1 MPAPDLDKAAE
12 TLDSILGQAA
22 KVAGP
27 AAPWIELGRSVAG
40 LALKLAKAGHVP
52 AEIRRRLA
60 DGIQR
65 GDVVSDEAL
74 EVALGAAESVDDYLD
89 GFDGGA

>member
-1 MPAPDLDKAAE
+1 MTDPDRLEKARK
-12 TLDSILGQAA
+12 TLDEILGQAA

-27 AAPWIELGRSVAG
+27 AAPWIELGRQVAG
-40 LALKLAKAGHVP
+40 LALDLARAGHVP

-74 EVALGAAESVDDYLD
+74 EVATAAADKVDDYL
-89 GFDGGA
+89 GGLE